1 MSKTIQKLELEIL
14 DSAIWEVQKFGLES
28 ICREESVVMAHFVD
42 DETIQLTLDIL
53 EAAEL
58 EYLQRKL
65 VNEIC
70 NWIFILMKN

>member
-1 MSKTIQKLELEIL
+1 
-14 DSAIWEVQKFGLES
+14 
-28 ICREESVVMAHFVD
+28 MAHFVD

-70 NWIFILMKN
+70 N